1 MTYWVY
7 EDDPTNRVRVH
18 RATCGYC
25 NDGQGVKG
33 SRRSDN
39 RWHGPFG
46 TKQEAIELALSTG
59 RPDAGGCGSC
69 LREMGSLR

>member
-25 NDGQGVKG
+25 NNGKGMKG
-33 SRRSDN
+33 SRLPDN

-46 TKQEAIELALSTG
+46 TEREAIELALSTG
-59 RPDAGGCGSC
+59 RLDARGCGSC
-69 LREMGSLR
+69 LRDMECLR